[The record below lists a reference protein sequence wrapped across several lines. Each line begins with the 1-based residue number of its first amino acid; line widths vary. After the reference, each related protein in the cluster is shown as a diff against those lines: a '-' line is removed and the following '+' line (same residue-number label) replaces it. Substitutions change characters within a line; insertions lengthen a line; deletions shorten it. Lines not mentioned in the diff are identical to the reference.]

1 MIWISAQSTS
11 WNSCLY
17 WGFLFPSVVEN
28 PQFMNHWFPF
38 ILTLSPWCSPGKG
51 ERRPGRIP
59 QDAVPQLGLS
69 TRPYL
74 SSARLWHIASG
85 GGQLLARAGTTH
97 PWHFSIG
104 ASDGAPHWAPGAPG
118 LSCYPL
124 KIYIYRFAQANLI
137 FWCSFFFFNFL
148 CYMGVPGGSDSKVSA
163 CNVEDLGSIPG
174 LGRSPGEGNGN
185 LLQYSCLENS
195 MDRGA
200 WKAIVHGVT
209 ELDTTEQL
217 HW

>member
-1 MIWISAQSTS
+1 MTFYSHIAMIWISAQSTS

-38 ILTLSPWCSPGKG
+38 ILTLFPWCSPGKG
-51 ERRPGRIP
+51 ERRPGRVP

-104 ASDGAPHWAPGAPG
+104 ASDGAPPWAPGAPG

-137 FWCSFFFFNFL
+137 FWCFFFFFFF
-148 CYMGVPGGSDSKVSA
+148 
-163 CNVEDLGSIPG
+163 
-174 LGRSPGEGNGN
+174 
-185 LLQYSCLENS
+185 
-195 MDRGA
+195 
-200 WKAIVHGVT
+200 
-209 ELDTTEQL
+209 
-217 HW
+217 